1 MPRTR
6 ERIWGG
12 WWPHGQQSCEK
23 QLQVFVSCVINP
35 TLLAR
40 VQMNTINHQRQCW
53 SIDLGQTRQESLLTL
68 SIFSIFWLSLE
79 IPPKTC
85 PVSLDSPLPLF
96 DACCSVGQSS
106 WKHHLVLP
114 ELHQLRRN
122 AVTREME
129 RLVVSVRFNP
139 LGQWKSFDDVLSCE
153 NLTCSTTSRWKEQL
167 TVSSSKLNT
176 VWCSCRSPSTVTHH
190 PLVSFG
196 CPRSRLQV

>member
-6 ERIWGG
+6 EQIWGG

-40 VQMNTINHQRQCW
+40 VQMNTINHQRQCR

-79 IPPKTC
+79 MSPKTC

-106 WKHHLVLP
+106 
-114 ELHQLRRN
+114 
-122 AVTREME
+122 
-129 RLVVSVRFNP
+129 
-139 LGQWKSFDDVLSCE
+139 
-153 NLTCSTTSRWKEQL
+153 
-167 TVSSSKLNT
+167 
-176 VWCSCRSPSTVTHH
+176 
-190 PLVSFG
+190 
-196 CPRSRLQV
+196 